1 VCVSLGGVFFLAFL
15 LIGLICLAKKKK
27 KPVMVPVAPVCIEEH
42 EVIQE
47 TITTGQCEE
56 ETATVSME
64 DDVRIHGVLGVV
76 GSGSS
81 SNTSS
86 PSGPSSPSESGR
98 QPKGSSHSQGYY
110 GQ

>member
-1 VCVSLGGVFFLAFL
+1 
-15 LIGLICLAKKKK
+15 
-27 KPVMVPVAPVCIEEH
+27 MVPAAPVCIEEQ

-47 TITTGQCEE
+47 TITTGQSEE

-64 DDVRIHGVLGVV
+64 DDVRIHGALGVV

-98 QPKGSSHSQGYY
+98 QPKGSSHGQGYY

>member
-1 VCVSLGGVFFLAFL
+1 MLPA
-15 LIGLICLAKKKK
+15 
-27 KPVMVPVAPVCIEEH
+27 APVCIEEH

-47 TITTGQCEE
+47 TITTGRSEE
-56 ETATVSME
+56 EIMTVSME

-81 SNTSS
+81 LNTSS

-98 QPKGSSHSQGYY
+98 QLKSSSHSQGYY
-110 GQ
+110 DQ